1 MAITQQQAADYITA
15 KSQRIFAY
23 KKEADPLMA
32 EYMADEIEKS
42 VWTDKKT
49 EIKNRYP
56 YPTGCSTSDL
66 EQYCIDNNYG

>member
-42 VWTDKKT
+42 VWTNKK
-49 EIKNRYP
+49 N
-56 YPTGCSTSDL
+56 
-66 EQYCIDNNYG
+66 